1 VGGCAWLLQQKKH
14 EELGLMFRLFRREG
28 MAVAAAAAT
37 EAATEAAAEEEG
49 EEVRVLSYCGLVCG
63 CGGFLLFFSFVCPV

>member
-28 MAVAAAAAT
+28 MA
-37 EAATEAAAEEEG
+37 AAEAEEDG
-49 EEVRVLSYCGLVCG
+49 EEVRATIAD
-63 CGGFLLFFSFVCPV
+63 